1 MARPLRPRSP
11 GGRSRHRSK
20 PGKLPVLHYLKVWL
34 ASARYSLVRTMM
46 FRGDFFV
53 WSLVELFWMSVNL
66 LLITVIYGHTQ
77 SIAGWS
83 KYEMMLLVGTSML
96 IQRFLMGF
104 FWSSI
109 FEMGRNVRTGNFD
122 FFLAQPGNVM
132 FMATTR
138 KLDPD
143 GLLNSFVAAAVV
155 AYSAQQLGLH
165 PGMGQIAL
173 YAGLV
178 LCGLVIHY
186 SILVLS
192 ISAVFWLTSA
202 QGVEGG
208 YFTLTEFS
216 RLPREAFKGV
226 SNVLFVWLLPVVVVS
241 NAPARVLLHGF
252 ELRWALWLAGLAAL
266 WFALAVLV
274 FHRGLRRYASAS
286 S

>member
-1 MARPLRPRSP
+1 M
-11 GGRSRHRSK
+11 
-20 PGKLPVLHYLKVWL
+20 LHYLRIWL
-34 ASARYSLVRTMM
+34 ASARYSVVRTLM

-53 WSLVELFWMSVNL
+53 WSAVELFWMGVHL
-66 LLITVIYGHTQ
+66 LTINVVYEHTDA
-77 SIAGWS
+77 IAGWGRH
-83 KYEMMLLVGTSML
+83 EMILLLGTSML

-109 FEMGRNVRTGNFD
+109 FEMGRNVRSGNFD

-143 GLLNSFVAAAVV
+143 GLINSVVAAAVV
-155 AYSAQQLGLH
+155 LYAVDQLGLS
-165 PGMGQIAL
+165 PGPLDVAL
-173 YAGLV
+173 YVLLV

-192 ISAVFWLTSA
+192 ISLVFWLSSA
-202 QGVEGG
+202 QGVEGT
-208 YFTLTEFS
+208 YFSLTEFS
-216 RLPREAFKGV
+216 RLPREAFKGLV
-226 SNVLFVWLLPVVVVS
+226 SQIIFVWLLPVVVIS
-241 NAPARVLLHGF
+241 NAPARIMLHGF
-252 ELRWALWLAGLAAL
+252 DWRWALWLVGLAAF
-266 WFALAVLV
+266 WFAVAVFV

>member
-1 MARPLRPRSP
+1 MS
-11 GGRSRHRSK
+11 
-20 PGKLPVLHYLKVWL
+20 HYLKVWL
-34 ASARYSLVRTMM
+34 ACARYSVIRTMM
-46 FRGDFFV
+46 FRGDFIV
-53 WSLVELFWMSVNL
+53 WSLVEFFWMSVNL
-66 LLITVIYGHTQ
+66 LLISVIYNHTS

-138 KLDPD
+138 KLDLD
-143 GLLNSFVAAAVV
+143 GLLNSLVAGSVVVYAAH
-155 AYSAQQLGLH
+155 QLQLQ
-165 PGMGQIAL
+165 PTAL
-173 YAGLV
+173 DITLYIVSV

-216 RLPREAFKGV
+216 RLPLEAFKGV
-226 SNVLFVWLLPVVVVS
+226 TNILFVWLLPVVVVS
-241 NAPARVLLHGF
+241 NAPAQILLHGF
-252 ELRWALWLAGLAAL
+252 SPKWLLWLVALAVG
-266 WFALAVLV
+266 WFALAVFV

>member
-1 MARPLRPRSP
+1 M
-11 GGRSRHRSK
+11 
-20 PGKLPVLHYLKVWL
+20 LHYLRIWL
-34 ASARYSLVRTMM
+34 ATARYSIVRTLM

-66 LLITVIYGHTQ
+66 LTIKVIYGHTQ
-77 SIAGWS
+77 SIAGWN
-83 KYEMMLLVGTSML
+83 EDQMILLVGTSML

-109 FEMGRNVRTGNFD
+109 FEMGRNVRNGNFD
-122 FFLAQPGNVM
+122 FFLAQPGNIM

-143 GLLNSFVAAAVV
+143 GLINSVVAAGVV
-155 AYSAQQLGLH
+155 IYSARQLGLS
-165 PGMGQIAL
+165 PGFVDVLL
-173 YAGLV
+173 YALMI

-186 SILVLS
+186 SILLLS
-192 ISAVFWLTSA
+192 VSLVFWLTSA
-202 QGVEGG
+202 QGVEGT

-216 RLPREAFKGV
+216 RLPREAFTGIV
-226 SNVLFVWLLPVVVVS
+226 TRVLFVWLLPVVVVS
-241 NAPARVLLHGF
+241 NTPAKSLFSGF
-252 ELRWALWLAGLAAL
+252 NGWMLLWLAGAAVL
-266 WFALAVLV
+266 WFGLAVVV

>member
-1 MARPLRPRSP
+1 MS
-11 GGRSRHRSK
+11 
-20 PGKLPVLHYLKVWL
+20 HYFKVWF
-34 ASARYSLVRTMM
+34 ASARYSIIRTLM

-66 LLITVIYGHTQ
+66 LLISVIYEHTKL
-77 SIAGWS
+77 IAGWS
-83 KYEMMLLVGTSML
+83 KYEMILLVGTSML

-143 GLLNSFVAAAVV
+143 SLVNTLVAASVV
-155 AYSAQQLGLH
+155 AYAARQLGLS
-165 PGMGQIAL
+165 PGVLDLAL
-173 YAGLV
+173 YAALIA
-178 LCGLVIHY
+178 CGLVIHY

-192 ISAVFWLTSA
+192 VSAVFWLTSA

-216 RLPREAFKGV
+216 RLPREAFRGV
-226 SNVLFVWLLPVVVVS
+226 SRVLFVWVLPVVVVS
-241 NAPARVLLHGF
+241 NAPARTLLHGYDP
-252 ELRWALWLAGLAAL
+252 LWVLWVAGIAAG
-266 WFALAVLV
+266 WFSLAVFV
-274 FHRGLRRYASAS
+274 FNRGLKRYASAS

>member
-1 MARPLRPRSP
+1 M
-11 GGRSRHRSK
+11 
-20 PGKLPVLHYLKVWL
+20 LHYAQIWF
-34 ASARYSLVRTMM
+34 ASARYSITRTLM

-53 WSLVELFWMSVNL
+53 WAFVELFWMAVNL
-66 LLITVIYGHTQ
+66 LTISVIYEHTG

-83 KYEMMLLVGTSML
+83 KYEMILLVGTSLL

-109 FEMGRNVRTGNFD
+109 FEMGRNIRSGHFD

-143 GLLNSFVAAAVV
+143 SLVNSLIAAGVV
-155 AYSAQQLGLH
+155 IYAARQLGLT
-165 PGMGQIAL
+165 PSAVEITL
-173 YAGLV
+173 YALMIA
-178 LCGLVIHY
+178 CGVIIHY

-192 ISAVFWLTSA
+192 ISVAFWMTSA
-202 QGVEGG
+202 QGIEGT

-216 RLPREAFKGV
+216 RLPRSAFK
-226 SNVLFVWLLPVVVVS
+226 SRATQWLFVYALPVVVVS
-241 NAPARVLLHGF
+241 NTPANALIRGF
-252 ELRWALWLAGLAAL
+252 DGRLALWLAGAAAA
-266 WFALAVLV
+266 WFALAVFV
-274 FHRGLRRYASAS
+274 FNRGLRRYASAS

>member
-1 MARPLRPRSP
+1 VS
-11 GGRSRHRSK
+11 
-20 PGKLPVLHYLKVWL
+20 HYLKVWL
-34 ASARYSLVRTMM
+34 ASARYSMVRTMM
-46 FRGDFFV
+46 FRGDFIV

-66 LLITVIYGHTQ
+66 LLISVIYQHTS
-77 SIAGWS
+77 SIAGWN

-109 FEMGRNVRTGNFD
+109 FELGRNVRTGNFD

-143 GLLNSFVAAAVV
+143 GLLNSIVAAGVV
-155 AYSAQQLGLH
+155 AYSANQLNLH
-165 PGMGQIAL
+165 PSVVDIVL
-173 YAGLV
+173 YAGLIF
-178 LCGLVIHY
+178 CGLVIHY

-226 SNVLFVWLLPVVVVS
+226 TNVLFVWALPVVVVS
-241 NAPARVLLHGF
+241 NAPARTLLHGF
-252 ELRWALWLAGLAAL
+252 DARWSVWLIVLAAL
-266 WFALAVLV
+266 WFALAVFV

>member
-1 MARPLRPRSP
+1 MLR
-11 GGRSRHRSK
+11 
-20 PGKLPVLHYLKVWL
+20 YLQIWL
-34 ASARYSLVRTMM
+34 ASARYSIVRTLM

-66 LLITVIYGHTQ
+66 LTIEVIYGHTQ
-77 SIAGWS
+77 SIAGWN
-83 KYEMMLLVGTSML
+83 KYEMILLLGTSML

-143 GLLNSFVAAAVV
+143 GLVNSIVAAGIVIYA
-155 AYSAQQLGLH
+155 LH
-165 PGMGQIAL
+165 AL
-173 YAGLV
+173 HIHPSMQHV
-178 LCGLVIHY
+178 LLYLLMIFCGLVIHY
-186 SILVLS
+186 SILVMS
-192 ISAVFWLTSA
+192 ISLVFWLTSA
-202 QGVEGG
+202 QGVEGT
-208 YFTLTEFS
+208 YFVMTEFS

-226 SNVLFVWLLPVVVVS
+226 AQVLFVWMLPVVVVS
-241 NAPARVLLHGF
+241 YAPASTIARHF
-252 ELRWALWLAGLAAL
+252 EWSLVAWLGGAAIL
-266 WFALAVLV
+266 WFAIAVTV
-274 FHRGLRRYASAS
+274 FHAGLRRYTSAS